1 MKLDQLRK
9 IIREEVRAAV
19 KEELQDVITEAV
31 KIASTPEPKLQKA
44 NAYVKVSESMPK
56 KWSTPI
62 GGKVPLETML
72 EQTSMSFTSADAKNF
87 GHSGAVHKP
96 NLASTAVNQLAASS
110 GDVGV
115 SFSDIPGF
123 DPARAAAVVKAA
135 DEKTKLRAGR

>member
-62 GGKVPLETML
+62 GKQGSLETML
-72 EQTSMSFTSADAKNF
+72 EQTGRRLGRPEAAVAHARCNF
-87 GHSGAVHKP
+87 GRRDACSRRDDPRVPRPAP
-96 NLASTAVNQLAASS
+96 TAL
-110 GDVGV
+110 
-115 SFSDIPGF
+115 
-123 DPARAAAVVKAA
+123 
-135 DEKTKLRAGR
+135 